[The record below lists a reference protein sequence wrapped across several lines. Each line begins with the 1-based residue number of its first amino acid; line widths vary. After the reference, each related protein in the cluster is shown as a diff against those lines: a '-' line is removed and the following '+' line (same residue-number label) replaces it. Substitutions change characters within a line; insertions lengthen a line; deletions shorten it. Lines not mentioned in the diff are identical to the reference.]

1 MRIVYRLT
9 RVATMVFGAILLAS
23 LVLGGSAFAQEEKSE
38 QLQLT
43 PSRDSGV
50 SGTATL
56 TDVEGGVKV
65 ELSMKGLPEE
75 GVKHI
80 NHIHGGGTCADDRA
94 GRTAPV
100 TIPLKTVVAK
110 EDGTGSATTTI
121 KDVTL
126 DKLFGGDQKRFIL
139 LHAKTK
145 EGQGVPPGIS
155 CVDLPQRSGDGSF
168 KPLPASGGVPPAV
181 LLASSLALI
190 LAGTTGLLA
199 VLRRIAQPVVS
210 TTHARVERSSCKD

>member
-1 MRIVYRLT
+1 M
-9 RVATMVFGAILLAS
+9 
-23 LVLGGSAFAQEEKSE
+23 VLGGSALAQGVESAKL
-38 QLQLT
+38 LQLT

-65 ELSMKGLPEE
+65 ELNMRGLPEA
-75 GVKHI
+75 GVEHI

-100 TIPLKTVVAK
+100 TIPLNTIVAQK
-110 EDGTGSATTTI
+110 DGTGSATTTI

-126 DKLFGGDQKRFIL
+126 DELLASDQKRFIL

-155 CVDLPQRSGDGSF
+155 CADLPQRSGNGSF
-168 KPLPASGGVPPAV
+168 DPLPASGGISPVT
-181 LLASSLALI
+181 LLATPLALI
-190 LAGTTGLLA
+190 SGGVAGLLA
-199 VLRRIAQPVVS
+199 LRRRIA
-210 TTHARVERSSCKD
+210 

>member
-1 MRIVYRLT
+1 VYRLN
-9 RVATMVFGAILLAS
+9 RVATMVFGATLLVS
-23 LVLGGSAFAQEEKSE
+23 LGLGGSAFAQEGKSE

-100 TIPLKTVVAK
+100 TIPLNSVVANA
-110 EDGTGSATTTI
+110 DGTGSATTTI

-126 DKLFGGDQKRFIL
+126 DELLGDDQHRFIL
-139 LHAKTK
+139 LHAKVEK
-145 EGQGVPPGIS
+145 GQGVPPGIS
-155 CVDLPQRSGDGSF
+155 CADLPQESTKTTF
-168 KPLPASGGVPPAV
+168 ENLPSSGGMPPEV
-181 LLASSLALI
+181 LLTIPLVMLLVSVSTVLI
-190 LAGTTGLLA
+190 L
-199 VLRRIAQPVVS
+199 LRRTA
-210 TTHARVERSSCKD
+210 

>member
-1 MRIVYRLT
+1 LSVSEEQRRRVVYRLK
-9 RVATMVFGAILLAS
+9 RVTTMVFGATLLAS
-23 LVLGGSAFAQEEKSE
+23 LVLGGSAFAQEDKSVT
-38 QLQLT
+38 LHLT

-50 SGTATL
+50 TGTATL

-100 TIPLKTVVAK
+100 TIPLNSVVANA
-110 EDGTGSATTTI
+110 DGTGSATTTI

-126 DKLFGGDQKRFIL
+126 DELLGDDQHRFIL
-139 LHAKTK
+139 LHAKVEK
-145 EGQGVPPGIS
+145 GQGVPPGIS
-155 CVDLPQRSGDGSF
+155 CADLPQESTKTTF
-168 KPLPASGGVPPAV
+168 ENLPSSGGMPPEV
-181 LLASSLALI
+181 LLTIPLVMLLVSVSTVLI
-190 LAGTTGLLA
+190 L
-199 VLRRIAQPVVS
+199 LRRTA
-210 TTHARVERSSCKD
+210 